1 LEALSLGATRGAGIR
16 LEYSWKLP
24 DFPIDD
30 SDPPPHKKVE
40 KVEKSGEKWITS
52 PPTETTANQGFREK
66 VEKVDT
72 QPHLNEL
79 ELLTSDLGLKDTT
92 QLVIERKEVQTAFCS
107 LLENSSVPA
116 TSGSDRLQQCALRD
130 RPISSSSSPHLLSNE
145 SIDSEKSVQTCLP
158 QDGKSAVG
166 TSAPPPIEE
175 CFIPQTQNSLE
186 ITHSTSPQSGCGDGV
201 EPAEAV
207 ETLSTFSPPV
217 ESVSTIADGEESD
230 EKAEVLGMEDELGIS
245 ESDKK
250 PCSPLSWATLRYALR
265 AFGANANTQE
275 NSVESLE
282 TPQEGIVFNVSV
294 ENQPKAPF
302 DSLPRDAEVEV
313 RCTVVLN
320 PTARQAN
327 LGDSS
332 ESRHA
337 LVTVEEFIPSSG
349 LKGFSDES
357 VQPSEHE
364 NSVAAPVT
372 LAIASS
378 GQREAIARSA
388 APEAIALSSTQRRY
402 ACRAS
407 ASVGFP
413 GSLSKIALPLLALVA
428 AVGIQGHRSFQVEW
442 SLPSPNL
449 PEAAESTATVES
461 QVLQTGAEVDR
472 TKVDSKR
479 SFSVGDRVNWSNC
492 PAHCEK
498 FAPFEITSLDGDY
511 AKLDLFSKPVP
522 LAELSS
528 VYGN

>member
-1 LEALSLGATRGAGIR
+1 
-16 LEYSWKLP
+16 
-24 DFPIDD
+24 
-30 SDPPPHKKVE
+30 
-40 KVEKSGEKWITS
+40 
-52 PPTETTANQGFREK
+52 
-66 VEKVDT
+66 
-72 QPHLNEL
+72 
-79 ELLTSDLGLKDTT
+79 
-92 QLVIERKEVQTAFCS
+92 
-107 LLENSSVPA
+107 
-116 TSGSDRLQQCALRD
+116 
-130 RPISSSSSPHLLSNE
+130 
-145 SIDSEKSVQTCLP
+145 
-158 QDGKSAVG
+158 
-166 TSAPPPIEE
+166 
-175 CFIPQTQNSLE
+175 
-186 ITHSTSPQSGCGDGV
+186 
-201 EPAEAV
+201 V

-217 ESVSTIADGEESD
+217 ESVSTIADSEQSD
-230 EKAEVLGMEDELGIS
+230 EKAEVFDMKDELAIS

-275 NSVESLE
+275 DSVESLE
-282 TPQEGIVFNVSV
+282 TSQEGIVFNVSV

-302 DSLPRDAEVEV
+302 GSLPRDAEVEV

-320 PTARQAN
+320 PTARQPN

-349 LKGFSDES
+349 LKDFSAES
-357 VQPSEHE
+357 VQPSEHK
-364 NSVAAPVT
+364 NSAAAPVT
-372 LAIASS
+372 LAITPSGQREAIARSAAPEAIAHDQEAVSDAIASS

-388 APEAIALSSTQRRY
+388 VPEAIALSSTQRRY

-413 GSLSKIALPLLALVA
+413 GSLSQIALPLLALVA

-442 SLPSPNL
+442 SLPSTNL
-449 PEAAESTATVES
+449 PEAAEPTATVES
-461 QVLQTGAEVDR
+461 QVLQTGVEVDR
-472 TKVDSKR
+472 IQADSKR

-528 VYGN
+528 VNVS